1 MDRKNSLI
9 FILALPFLIGC
20 VGNGKNDKEDSSPNK
35 NKWGTLITKIDTIS
49 YYFREHSGTG
59 VSHILLVENDRDV
72 VDSTQINWSLGYI
85 EPKIELIG
93 TDSILIKKGVDGTR
107 VSLRSLP
114 TNGGIDGYVYH
125 DIDVNGSPLPTEIM
139 ECSTFYFPGYLEN
152 RLDSKLSATVYRHPA
167 VSQQQLASAVYKKIR
182 TFSYDREDIS
192 SHPSDIYTAVHD
204 AACSFFRQ
212 QDEENNYISTNDF
225 FFIPVWISEK
235 AKAFTNLSYHC
246 WRGEGMMIVVYL
258 SYDTYLNGS
267 DQPLGFSDIFQDN
280 SESQIAKMLGIEENQ
295 IFVCNEGDIPMPVFY
310 GLTRNGVAVCFNND
324 GMGPEYKLL
333 EYKGIKEY
341 LQPNIIELLK

>member
-1 MDRKNSLI
+1 MKKLIGSLI
-9 FILALPFLIGC
+9 LLSVFIACGSD
-20 VGNGKNDKEDSSPNK
+20 GKDDSEENSTHDNP
-35 NKWGTLITKIDTIS
+35 WGTFITEIDGMS
-49 YYFREHSGTG
+49 YFFREYSIGNAG
-59 VSHILLVENDRDV
+59 HIILVKDGKQV
-72 VDSTQINWSLGYI
+72 YDSTQINWNLGYI

-93 TDSILIKKGVDGTR
+93 TDSILIKKGVDGTG

-152 RLDSKLSATVYRHPA
+152 RIDSKLSATVYRHPT
-167 VSQQQLASAVYKKIR
+167 VSQQQLASVVYKKIR
-182 TFSYDREDIS
+182 SSSYDGEDIS
-192 SHPSDIYTAVHD
+192 SHPSDIYTAIHD
-204 AACSFFRQ
+204 AACSYFKQ
-212 QDEENNYISTNDF
+212 QDEENNYISTNDY

-267 DQPLGFSDIFQDN
+267 DQPLGFSDIFQEN

-295 IFVCNEGDIPMPVFY
+295 LFECNEGDFPMPVFY
-310 GLTRNGVAVCFNND
+310 GITRNGVAVCFNSD
-324 GMGPEYKLL
+324 GMGPDYKLL
-333 EYKGIKEY
+333 EYKKIKK
-341 LQPNIIELLK
+341 LLRPNIINLIEL